1 MLIIKVEYYSVAE
14 IKKIEDEALR
24 KGMTEE
30 KMMDT
35 AGHLIADFIHSNV
48 GFKKAV
54 FVAGTGNNGGDTLSA
69 AFHLFNLN
77 HAGIEVVVVGKQEEL
92 KEGPKTFL
100 YLINDIKD
108 IPVNFVYDSVT
119 LEHSKEI
126 IKNADLLVVGIF
138 GTGFHGDLP
147 DLAADVVDL
156 INNNSNAKKISVDIP
171 SGMNGDT
178 GEFKKAVKSD
188 FTLTMMAMK
197 KAFQNPNA
205 LSITGKI
212 FVEDLLA

>member
-1 MLIIKVEYYSVAE
+1 MEYYSIAE
-14 IKKIEDEALR
+14 IKKIEDEAIR

-35 AGHLIADFIHSNV
+35 AGHLIADFIHKNIE
-48 GFKKAV
+48 FKKAV

-77 HAGIEVVVVGKQEEL
+77 HTSIEVLVVGKPEEL

-100 YLINDIKD
+100 YLINDIKEV
-108 IPVNFVYDSVT
+108 PVNFIYDSAT

-126 IKNADLLVVGIF
+126 IKNADLLVVGLF

-147 DLAADVVDL
+147 DLAANVVDL
-156 INNNSNAKKISVDIP
+156 INDNLNSKKISVDIP

-188 FTLTMMAMK
+188 FTLTMVAMK
-197 KAFQNPNA
+197 KAFKNPNT
-205 LSITGKI
+205 LTITGKI
-212 FVEDLLA
+212 FVMDLLA

>member
-1 MLIIKVEYYSVAE
+1 MEYHSIAE
-14 IKKIEDEALR
+14 IKKIEDEAIR

-35 AGHLIADFIHSNV
+35 AGHLVADFIHNNV
-48 GFKKAV
+48 EFKKAV
-54 FVAGTGNNGGDTLSA
+54 FIAGTGNNGGDTLSA

-77 HAGIEVVVVGKQEEL
+77 HSNIEIVVVGKKEEL
-92 KEGPKTFL
+92 KEGAKTFL

-108 IPVNFVYDSVT
+108 IPVDFVYDTAT
-119 LEHSKEI
+119 LESSKET
-126 IKNADLLVVGIF
+126 IKNADLLVVGLF

-156 INNNSNAKKISVDIP
+156 INDSNAKKVSIDIP

-197 KAFQNPNA
+197 KAFQNPQA
-205 LSITGKI
+205 LTVAGKI
-212 FVEDLLA
+212 FVMDLLA